1 MFFWRSVVLGMFKLK
16 VLFFLM
22 LRWGLN
28 IWMVIN
34 FFCKIINVIL
44 FFRVLVLSFGVCYKW
59 GWFLIIIIV
68 GWEVSSV
75 IGMLFNFV
83 LLFLVCVFLLDV
95 NVGSLGDNGSDVSN
109 FCVVILYDY
118 LNFLFVKVV
127 IE

>member
-1 MFFWRSVVLGMFKLK
+1 M
-16 VLFFLM
+16 
-22 LRWGLN
+22 
-28 IWMVIN
+28 
-34 FFCKIINVIL
+34 
-44 FFRVLVLSFGVCYKW
+44 LVLSFGVCYKW

-68 GWEVSSV
+68 GREVSSV